1 MAAIAGARRTV
12 SSPARFA
19 ADARTPDLVT
29 DVDEAAFDGPTP
41 RGPRPSPVGT
51 PGFEAFIADV
61 DALPGVAGTSLSD
74 AVAVARVADGV
85 PDLTFPGQAFVSVD
99 GDRYF
104 RTDRIALSDGRMPDP
119 DEPLEVL
126 INETMARARNLA
138 PGDRLQLDGLSAE
151 GVERF
156 FGSGELDSFPLDL
169 RVTGVGRLTEEALFD
184 QLGDEQRMILTP
196 AFAAEHDV
204 GKMFSRLAVH
214 LEPGADRTA
223 VMAAILDTAGPAGRG
238 FLFEDR
244 GRVEE
249 RVQLAVRPY
258 GLFVAGL
265 GAIVAAFTLAL
276 AGQAAARVIGGLGPD
291 VASLRALG
299 LGRRRTILA
308 LLVAPLAA
316 TLVGAVV
323 ATVVAVVASPQF
335 PIGPTRASSPTEAST
350 WTRRCCSPAW
360 RCASSRSSVVP
371 PWPPRW
377 CPGRT
382 FPPIRPAPSRSHRGS
397 PPRERP

>member
-1 MAAIAGARRTV
+1 MR
-12 SSPARFA
+12 S
-19 ADARTPDLVT
+19 
-29 DVDEAAFDGPTP
+29 
-41 RGPRPSPVGT
+41 PSPGS
-51 PGFEAFIADV
+51 PI
-61 DALPGVAGTSLSD
+61 
-74 AVAVARVADGV
+74 GV

-119 DEPLEVL
+119 DEPHEVL

-335 PIGPTRASSPTEAST
+335 PIGPTRVVEPDRGVDVDVAGAA
-350 WTRRCCSPAW
+350 RRHGGVRRRDRRLC
-360 RCASSRSSVVP
+360 P

-397 PPRERP
+397 PPVERP